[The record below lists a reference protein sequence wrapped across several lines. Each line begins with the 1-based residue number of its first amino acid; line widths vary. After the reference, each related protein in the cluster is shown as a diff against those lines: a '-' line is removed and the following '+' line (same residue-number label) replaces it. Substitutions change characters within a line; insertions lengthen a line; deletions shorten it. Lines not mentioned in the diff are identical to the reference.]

1 MYAYLDGKLAY
12 KDPAIVIIDVNGIG
26 FQLRISVQTFSQLPS
41 PNERCK
47 LYTLF
52 VVREDAHTLFGFADT
67 DEKALFEDLTSV
79 SGIGPSIAMVML
91 SSLSS
96 AEIKS
101 AIINEDLKTI
111 QNVKGIG
118 AKTAQRA
125 IIELKDKLKKE
136 ALLGGGSITPNIF
149 APANTQLKAEA
160 LMALTTLGIPKN
172 LAEKNIDA
180 ILKREGTDLTV
191 EQLIKLALK

>member
-1 MYAYLDGKLAY
+1 MYAYLEGKLAY
-12 KDPAIVIIDVNGIG
+12 KDPAIVVIDVNGIG
-26 FQLRISVQTFSQLPS
+26 FQLRISVQTFSQLPA

-47 LYTLF
+47 LYTLLSI
-52 VVREDAHTLFGFADT
+52 REDAHTLFGFADA

-96 AEIKS
+96 AEIKH
-101 AIINEDLKTI
+101 AIVSEDLKTI
-111 QNVKGIG
+111 QGVKGIG

-125 IIELKDKLKKE
+125 IIELKDKLKKDS
-136 ALLGGGSITPNIF
+136 LLGGVTPNIF
-149 APANTQLKAEA
+149 APANSALKGEA
-160 LMALTTLGIPKN
+160 LLALTTLGIPKN

-180 ILKREGTDLTV
+180 ILKREGNNLTV